1 MVPWEMYR
9 GYLVNIERIDGH
21 WHAAATPI
29 RPDLPILAE
38 YSTAFLRTTEPE
50 ATAAI
55 KRRIDQL
62 LR

>member
-29 RPDLPILAE
+29 RPDLPILADHLA
-38 YSTAFLRTTEPE
+38 YGAGFLSF
-50 ATAAI
+50 
-55 KRRIDQL
+55 
-62 LR
+62 